1 MKKLILAIISVAII
15 SSTNDVSAEA
25 GTPTFKNCYSLN
37 HKKRETDTKVSLY
50 DPGSS
55 YQVLTGYYQNA
66 NGNWIPVY
74 STYYNLAG
82 WQQKDKDHD
91 GACNKN
97 SAHCKSLTTQTI
109 SASNYT
115 AIAEAWNNYSQG
127 TAISQVTPHSYL
139 KAGADENTPAPYE
152 SVQGLSSSHAEY
164 DNDIFDDHAIF
175 RLNGGYLE
183 ASSKFFTNLK
193 VIVCIRNA
201 DGIITDIIN
210 ESELKI
216 SDDGITKTGIFT
228 NIDGLDLAV
237 NSNGNNYLTL
247 PQTGE
252 FNIAIPTQYA
262 ENEDVCIYVVT
273 DGGYVN
279 TYVANK
285 NTTQI
290 NNEVTIYPNP
300 VIDGTIKIQLSDEFA
315 QANNKIIVTDISGKV
330 IFKTTSIN
338 TSLVNLYN
346 LPKGLLFIEIK
357 NEQNTIVKK
366 IISQ

>member
-1 MKKLILAIISVAII
+1 MKKLILAIISIAII
-15 SSTNDVSAEA
+15 SSTKDVSAEA

-55 YQVLTGYYQNA
+55 YQVITSYYQNA
-66 NGNWIPVY
+66 VGNWIPVY

-82 WQQKDKDHD
+82 WNQKDKDHD

-97 SAHCKSLTTQTI
+97 SAHCQSSTTQTI
-109 SASNYT
+109 SSTSYT
-115 AIAEAWNNYSQG
+115 SIAEAWNNYSQG

-139 KAGADENTPAPYE
+139 KAGADENTPAPNE
-152 SVQGLSSSHAEY
+152 SVRGLSSSHAEY
-164 DNDIFDDHAIF
+164 DNDIFDDHATF

-183 ASSKFFTNLK
+183 ASPKFFTNLK
-193 VIVCIRNA
+193 VIICIRNA
-201 DGIITDIIN
+201 EGIITDVIN

-216 SDDGITKTGIFT
+216 SDEGLTKTGIFT
-228 NIDGLDLAV
+228 NIQGFDLAV
-237 NSNGNNYLTL
+237 NTSGNKYLTL

-252 FNIAIPTQYA
+252 FNIAIPNQYA

-273 DGGYVN
+273 DGGYTD

-285 NTTQI
+285 NIAQVNNDITT
-290 NNEVTIYPNP
+290 YPNP

-315 QANNKIIVTDISGKV
+315 QTNNTIIVTDVSGKV
-330 IFKTTSIN
+330 ILKTTSIN
-338 TSLVNLYN
+338 SSLVNLYN